1 MGSGGRARPV
11 VCEERPGGGMT
22 RSRPEAGS
30 RLGRREKPVT
40 SAGMPRAP
48 GAPGMLRMSG
58 ALGTRGALPR
68 EPRTARMLRRGGRP
82 RVWCAVRPALRTR
95 VARPAGARASA
106 RRALGR
112 HSPAARA
119 VRPLRDRRARP
130 RVRRR
135 ACEAAP
141 GYRPG
146 SSHVTRPHAALVRRA
161 QPHGADAASSTARSS
176 PPWHFNTRSAPHPVD
191 QGTLRARRSK
201 RTSTPRRGEPAVQ
214 AHRARRQSRCMA
226 SLTSPTSSSR
236 MSSRKTT
243 PTVSPSGPSTRPR

>member
-1 MGSGGRARPV
+1 
-11 VCEERPGGGMT
+11 MT
-22 RSRPEAGS
+22 RTRPEAGS
-30 RLGRREKPVT
+30 RLGRREKPMM
-40 SAGMPRAP
+40 SAGMPKAP
-48 GAPGMLRMSG
+48 GAPGMLRMSE
-58 ALGTRGALPR
+58 ALGTRRALGALPR
-68 EPRTARMLRRGGRP
+68 EPRTVRMLRRGGRP
-82 RVWCAVRPALRTR
+82 RVWCAARPAPRAR
-95 VARPAGARASA
+95 MARPTQVSRQAGARASA

-201 RTSTPRRGEPAVQ
+201 RTSTPRRGERPCRRTGLAVS
-214 AHRARRQSRCMA
+214 RAAWRR
-226 SLTSPTSSSR
+226 
-236 MSSRKTT
+236 
-243 PTVSPSGPSTRPR
+243 